1 MSSRH
6 LHIVAL
12 DVPYPPNYGAAVD
25 MYYRIKSLSEAGIN
39 IILHCFDYGRGR
51 HQQLSNICKQVYY
64 YRRKSPI
71 TCAFSSEPYIVSSRR
86 NRELFDRLF
95 ADEHPIW
102 LEGVHTCACLT
113 DERSKKKKIYVRMHN
128 IEQDYYKHLADAA
141 PMGFSK
147 WYYNAEA
154 TRLVKYAPMLKNA
167 ACLFPLSLKDCKDL
181 SAIYPNVEFLPPAI
195 YSDVVQ
201 CYTGKGKYALYH
213 GNLTVEE
220 NIKAARFVM
229 DEVFKG
235 LQIPLIVAGTGAA
248 AFITAYPQTD
258 LLKFIDAP
266 TDEQLRDLISN
277 AHINILPT
285 FQATGIKL
293 KLINSLFSGRFC
305 LVNPQMVEGIGVE
318 ELCVIAN
325 DATSMKANVTELFQ
339 KDFPAEEITKRKN
352 LLEKRYSNI
361 KNAAHL
367 AEIIF
372 GMK

>member
-1 MSSRH
+1 MDKNH

-12 DVPYPPNYGAAVD
+12 DIPYPPNYGAAVD

-39 IILHCFDYGRGR
+39 ITLHCFDYGRGR
-51 HQQLSNICKQVYY
+51 HQQLSNICKEVYY
-64 YRRKSPI
+64 YPRKSALA
-71 TCAFSSEPYIVSSRR
+71 CAFSSEPYIVSSRR
-86 NRELFDRLF
+86 NKELFDRLF
-95 ADEHPIW
+95 GDEYPIW
-102 LEGVHTCACLT
+102 LEGVHTTACLT

-154 TRLVKYAPMLKNA
+154 ARLVKYAPILKNA

-181 SAIYPNVEFLPPAI
+181 STIYPNVEFLPPAI

-201 CYTGKGKYALYH
+201 CCTGKGKYALYH
-213 GNLTVEE
+213 GNLMVEE
-220 NIKAARFVM
+220 NRKAAKFLM
-229 DEVFKG
+229 DDVFKG
-235 LQIPLIVAGTGAA
+235 LQIPLVVAGKGAA
-248 AFITAYPQTD
+248 SFATVYPQGE
-258 LLKFIDAP
+258 LLKFIEAP
-266 TDEQLRDLISN
+266 TDEELRDLIRN
-277 AHINILPT
+277 AHINVLPT

-318 ELCVIAN
+318 ELCIIAK
-325 DATSMKANVTELFQ
+325 DAATMKAKVMELFQ
-339 KDFPAEEITKRKN
+339 KDFPAEEIAKRKN
-352 LLEKRYSNI
+352 LLEKRYSNK
-361 KNAAHL
+361 KNTAHL